1 MAEWQMCAA
10 QGKLPGQNSHGIH
23 FAVPPQTLS
32 MAPSEG
38 VFGTCSGFSDAPC
51 QMPWVGFANDDIYYL
66 EVCLFSQV
74 CSNREKLFE
83 LTPMDSF
90 VCGLDSEGFREL
102 QELLLAGAAS
112 SLPPPPPAPPPPPSP
127 PPPPPPPPRF
137 APPPLPVRLPPN
149 CVDTYVTKF
158 NEPEYCMKRAHRC
171 SDPWIAK
178 GCGYT
183 CGMPPTGSCPIC
195 TDVWQDCLSSSSR
208 MCNDDS
214 QMWYRWRC
222 RKRCALC
229 GST

>member
-38 VFGTCSGFSDAPC
+38 VFGTYSGFGDAPC

-74 CSNREKLFE
+74 TVCSNREKLFE

-90 VCGLDSEGFREL
+90 VCGLDSEGLREL

-112 SLPPPPPAPPPPPSP
+112 SLPPPTSCAAT
-127 PPPPPPPPRF
+127 PRF
-137 APPPLPVRLPPN
+137 LHLPRPGTASSTLP
-149 CVDTYVTKF
+149 
-158 NEPEYCMKRAHRC
+158 
-171 SDPWIAK
+171 
-178 GCGYT
+178 
-183 CGMPPTGSCPIC
+183 
-195 TDVWQDCLSSSSR
+195 SSSSSSSV
-208 MCNDDS
+208 S
-214 QMWYRWRC
+214 QSLSLTLGTRLGMLLSELSDASAYYGGNGGR
-222 RKRCALC
+222 
-229 GST
+229 G

>member
-112 SLPPPPPAPPPPPSP
+112 SLPPPTSCATAAALTAAP
-127 PPPPPPPPRF
+127 
-137 APPPLPVRLPPN
+137 
-149 CVDTYVTKF
+149 T
-158 NEPEYCMKRAHRC
+158 
-171 SDPWIAK
+171 
-178 GCGYT
+178 
-183 CGMPPTGSCPIC
+183 
-195 TDVWQDCLSSSSR
+195 
-208 MCNDDS
+208 
-214 QMWYRWRC
+214 
-222 RKRCALC
+222 ALC
-229 GST
+229 AAISARASATQLCRHLCD